1 MRKYELTYIAK
12 PDLDASALAALIER
26 VNGFVTSEGGAVVE
40 TTPWGLR
47 QLAYPIRKYREG
59 YYVFSVI
66 ELEAVSLARIEQ
78 RLRLMEDII
87 RYLLVRADAHGGAM
101 PSAAGAMGAAEVPAQ
116 DAHEPPAAAEPAE
129 VVAEESPAPS
139 ENDPRIALTEP
150 STNH

>member
-1 MRKYELTYIAK
+1 MRKYELTYIVK
-12 PDLDASALAALIER
+12 PDLDASARAALLER

-47 QLAYPIRKYREG
+47 QLAYPIRNYREG

-87 RYLLVRADAHGGAM
+87 RYLLVRADEHGGAM
-101 PSAAGAMGAAEVPAQ
+101 PSAAGAMGAAEVTPQ
-116 DAHEPPAAAEPAE
+116 DAPEP
-129 VVAEESPAPS
+129 SAPS
-139 ENDPRIALTEP
+139 ENDQRIALTEP
-150 STNH
+150 SANP